1 MPLSTKDMSQWI
13 EDGRKFITNDNTN
26 YYGLKKCFFKLG
38 VPVNLGKTIIHVPLL
53 YYLCESKHVSSS
65 TQIAV

>member
-1 MPLSTKDMSQWI
+1 MGESSLPMIIPIIMD
-13 EDGRKFITNDNTN
+13 
-26 YYGLKKCFFKLG
+26 LKKCFFKLG
-38 VPVNLGKTIIHVPLL
+38 VPVKLGKTIIHVPLL